1 MKSLTELYKIG
12 AGPSSSHTM
21 GPEKACK
28 IFAENYKDADSFK
41 VILYGSLAM
50 TGKGHGT
57 DRIVISTLKK
67 PTEVVFN
74 TEEKDIPHENTM
86 DLIALSH
93 GNVIDRWRVLSVGG
107 GAIEIVGRGKYD
119 PPEVYDLNSFSEIAA
134 YCKKHRIRIPDYVER
149 VEGPEIFDYLKKI
162 WAQMKDTVQNG
173 LDASGTIPG
182 GLNLQRKAKFL
193 FRQRHIDES
202 PETRENRLVC
212 AFAYAV
218 SEENACGHTIVTAP
232 TCGSSG
238 VVPAVLTY
246 MQDKRGFSDKEI
258 VRALATAGIV
268 GNIVKQNASISG
280 AECGCQAEIGTACS
294 MACRALRHGSGTD
307 RIRRGSRDGASS
319 WAYVR
324 SDFRACA
331 NPLHRKERRCRNAR
345 DKRRIPCKFSDRNKK
360 NIFRYGCRNDVRNG
374 QGSEKELPRNRNGR
388 ACETL
393 SRGAR

>member
-93 GNVIDRWRVLSVGG
+93 ENVIDRWRVLSVGG

-119 PPEVYDLNSFSEIAA
+119 PPEVYDLNSFSEISA

-162 WAQMKDTVQNG
+162 WA
-173 LDASGTIPG
+173 
-182 GLNLQRKAKFL
+182 
-193 FRQRHIDES
+193 
-202 PETRENRLVC
+202 
-212 AFAYAV
+212 
-218 SEENACGHTIVTAP
+218 
-232 TCGSSG
+232 
-238 VVPAVLTY
+238 
-246 MQDKRGFSDKEI
+246 
-258 VRALATAGIV
+258 
-268 GNIVKQNASISG
+268 
-280 AECGCQAEIGTACS
+280 
-294 MACRALRHGSGTD
+294 
-307 RIRRGSRDGASS
+307 RRGT
-319 WAYVR
+319 YR
-324 SDFRACA
+324 SG
-331 NPLHRKERRCRNAR
+331 
-345 DKRRIPCKFSDRNKK
+345 I
-360 NIFRYGCRNDVRNG
+360 
-374 QGSEKELPRNRNGR
+374 
-388 ACETL
+388 
-393 SRGAR
+393 